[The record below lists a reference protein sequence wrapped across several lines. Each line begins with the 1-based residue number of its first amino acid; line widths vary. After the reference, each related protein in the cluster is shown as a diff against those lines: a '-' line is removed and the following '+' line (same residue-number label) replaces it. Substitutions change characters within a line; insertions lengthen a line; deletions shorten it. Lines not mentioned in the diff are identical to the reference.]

1 MPSILFVC
9 TANRYRSPIAAASF
23 KRELGMRGT
32 DGGWEVLSA
41 GTWAMDGLPP
51 MPAAIL
57 EAEQLGLDIKENRS
71 RTVTMETL
79 RAADLVLVMERGQ
92 KEALQIEFR
101 DCRQKIELLR
111 EVALG
116 KPSDIRDPVGD
127 PTNPAVGAEICG
139 LIHDG
144 FDRICAK
151 VAENSGRALNT

>member
-9 TANRYRSPIAAASF
+9 TANRYRSPLAAACF
-23 KRELGMRGT
+23 KRELDMRGT

-41 GTWAMDGLPP
+41 GTWATDGLPP

-57 EAEQLGLDIKENRS
+57 EAEQLGLDIRSNRS
-71 RTVTMETL
+71 RTVTIEML
-79 RAADLVLVMERGQ
+79 RAADVVLVMERGQ

-111 EVALG
+111 KVALG

-127 PTNPAVGAEICG
+127 STNPAVGAEICR

-144 FDRICAK
+144 FESICAR
-151 VAENSGRALNT
+151 VAETPGGN